1 MKLRWGIIGL
11 GKIAG
16 HFAHDFIHASSDQN
30 ELVAVASRSLDR
42 ARAFAQNH
50 HITKYYGT
58 YEDLLGDPDVDILY
72 IATPHNS
79 HKKYTIE
86 ALNAGK
92 HVLCEKPMAV
102 NRAELKEMIDIA
114 RKNKVFLMEAL
125 WTRWN
130 PVILEV
136 LQLIKSG
143 KLGSIIKAEA
153 DFGFKAHFDP
163 ESRLFNPQLAG
174 GALLDIGI
182 YPLFLSYLLLG
193 EPNSI
198 STKAEFSTTGVDV
211 ETSVELNYAHNVKF
225 QATCTLLAETD
236 TVARITCEKAKIVI
250 KARWHEAESY
260 QITHADGKIEE
271 HSVELQNRG
280 YYEEVKHC
288 HQRIATGNNE
298 SDMWSLRNSL
308 ELAEILDQVRAK
320 VGLVYPFEK

>member
-16 HFAHDFIHASSDQN
+16 HFARDFIHASSDQN
-30 ELVAVASRSLDR
+30 ELVAVASRSLDK

-50 HITKYYGT
+50 HITEYYGT
-58 YEDLLGDPDVDILY
+58 YEDLLGDPNVDILY

-102 NRAELKEMIDIA
+102 NKAELKEMIDVT

-130 PVILEV
+130 PVMLEV
-136 LQLIKSG
+136 LQLIRSG

-260 QITHADGKIEE
+260 QITYADGKIEE

-280 YYEEVKHC
+280 YYQEVKHC
-288 HQRIATGNNE
+288 YERVNSANAE

-308 ELAEILDQVRAK
+308 ALVGILDQVRAK
-320 VGLVYPFEK
+320 IGLVYPFEK